1 MRLCLLLLL
10 VASAA
15 ITPTPAAAQDE
26 VSRLD
31 VKSSAE
37 RPDLAVEWENVA
49 QLKIASRKLTYR
61 VGEMISIDIAMLNR
75 ADEPIFFRP
84 ISHPNFRV
92 AGDTG
97 RIPSIM
103 PYGVA
108 EVAFGHASYELV
120 EPDDLQSEHVEILA
134 GCDERAYK
142 QPAFGKAEAPAA
154 EDSGRAFVESE
165 RFVTWGDACLRAT
178 RPGTYD
184 VSVIYRNEQVVT
196 LRRGKKIKT
205 AVGTIKSNPLSIT
218 IVE

>member
-10 VASAA
+10 MASAA
-15 ITPTPAAAQDE
+15 VMSPHVIAQDNS
-26 VSRLD
+26 SRRD
-31 VKSSAE
+31 VVSAE
-37 RPDLAVEWENVA
+37 SRPDLAVEWGSVA

-61 VGEMISIDIAMLNR
+61 VGEMISIDIAMLNLT
-75 ADEPIFFRP
+75 DEPIFFRP
-84 ISHPNFRV
+84 IRHPHFRV

-97 RIPSIM
+97 RFPSIM

-108 EVAFGHASYELV
+108 EVGLSPSLYELI
-120 EPDDLQSEHVEILA
+120 EPDDLQSEHVEVLA

-142 QPAFGKAEAPAA
+142 QSAFGKAEAPAA
-154 EDSGRAFVESE
+154 DDSGRAFLESE

-184 VSVIYRNEQVVT
+184 VSVLYRNESVVT

-205 AVGTIKSNPLSIT
+205 AVGTIKSNLLSIT
-218 IVE
+218 IIE